1 MTVVSLFILP
11 RKTIQLCLKTF
22 AMAAPSESR
31 NSTKTMGTFPFA
43 TKSDKAPAYWLV
55 NCLWMILVDGKDTDG
70 RFSLIEQHMP
80 LGSSPI
86 PHVHNFTDEW
96 FYILDGSMDAIVGG
110 EEITANKGDTVWI
123 PRGTV
128 HSFTV
133 TSEVCQVLNAY
144 EPAGVEQTVI
154 SLAEPAKRRELP
166 PKGPMPDTR
175 TLFLLFNHYWTAE
188 ANHPWAHGIPQR
200 EDGTK

>member
-1 MTVVSLFILP
+1 MT
-11 RKTIQLCLKTF
+11 T
-22 AMAAPSESR
+22 PSESR
-31 NSTKTMGTFPFA
+31 SVSRAMRSFPFA

-70 RFSLIEQHMP
+70 HFSLLEQYMP

-110 EEITANKGDTVWI
+110 QEITANKGDTLWI
-123 PRGTV
+123 PRGSV

-133 TSEVCQVLNAY
+133 TSEVCRVLNGY
-144 EPAGVEQTVI
+144 EPAGVEQTII
-154 SLAEPAKRRELP
+154 SLATPAERRELP
-166 PKGPMPDTR
+166 PKGPMPDMR

-188 ANHPWAHGIPQR
+188 AKHPWAQGIPPK
-200 EDGTK
+200 EDETKRSS